1 MSTDTGT
8 GRVTVN
14 DVAQHAGVSQSTVSQ
29 VLGGS
34 RPVAEATRAKVL
46 ASIEALGYRP
56 NQLARALR
64 SQRSQTVAIVVPNI
78 RHELYPA
85 VARGVSD
92 VLRPLGYQVALYDT
106 DNARSIETQV
116 VRSIAERVTD
126 GAVIFGYPLSRPD
139 ARLFTELGIAVVNGG
154 LDDELPRPWDTVRVA
169 QPEAMSAMV
178 QAVGAQYD
186 GPVAYI
192 GGPRDHPTSA
202 VREAG
207 FRAGMAALGRPVD
220 PALVTSAE
228 AYSWD
233 AGRAAFLRLARRD
246 ASLRL
251 ATRDAELRPAGRD
264 AATPDADSR
273 PAGTAEAAGRPRLA
287 VCANDLLAIGA
298 IAAARTL
305 GLRVPDDVAVTG
317 YDNIV
322 AAGMSVPPLTTIE
335 TYPDEQG
342 HACARLLLD
351 RMLDGYAGPPRFLT
365 LGADIVRRESA

>member
-192 GGPRDHPTSA
+192 GGPHDHPTSA

-246 ASLRL
+246 ASLRVARHDASL
-251 ATRDAELRPAGRD
+251 RVARRDALRV
-264 AATPDADSR
+264 
-273 PAGTAEAAGRPRLA
+273 AGTAEAAGRPRLA

-305 GLRVPDDVAVTG
+305 GWRVPDDVAVTG